1 MPHEKDRITS
11 LDRVRSAR
19 SLGHRSGLIA
29 SRTVELARKA
39 KGLQLADD
47 LEVVFPDKHLATAVR
62 GELKNP
68 GGSITRGD
76 LKRLGK
82 LRAGGKR
89 MSMWHMVRSE
99 NISGL
104 EHAVNLI
111 SLGLFQNN
119 ISDVSPLASLIN
131 LTSLDLDHNH
141 QISDITPLASLNNL
155 TSLDLRWNQ
164 ISDITPLASLTNL
177 ERLNLARN
185 QVRDVGP
192 LAALTN
198 LERLDLEHNPLSQ
211 ESVDVHVPALR
222 SKGVYVDL

>member
-1 MPHEKDRITS
+1 
-11 LDRVRSAR
+11 
-19 SLGHRSGLIA
+19 
-29 SRTVELARKA
+29 
-39 KGLQLADD
+39 
-47 LEVVFPDKHLATAVR
+47 
-62 GELKNP
+62 
-68 GGSITRGD
+68 
-76 LKRLGK
+76 
-82 LRAGGKR
+82 
-89 MSMWHMVRSE
+89 MVRSE

-177 ERLNLARN
+177 ERL
-185 QVRDVGP
+185 
-192 LAALTN
+192 
-198 LERLDLEHNPLSQ
+198 DLRHNPLSQ
-211 ESVDVHVPALR
+211 ESVVVHVPALR